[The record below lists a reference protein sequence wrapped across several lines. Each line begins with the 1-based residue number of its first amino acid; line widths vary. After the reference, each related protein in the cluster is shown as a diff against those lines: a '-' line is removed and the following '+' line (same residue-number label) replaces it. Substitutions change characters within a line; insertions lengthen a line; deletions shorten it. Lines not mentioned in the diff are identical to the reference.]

1 MSPIVPKL
9 AALVLAAG
17 ISNTAMAARPI
28 DVVFTPELAWSRIGD
43 APSFMTPTQENVVV
57 ARMPSGWLAE
67 HQRDCKKHGELK
79 KLADDTWLCELTF
92 QNFQG
97 QVHMWSL
104 GRRIRGSRDAV
115 SVVAMKLGGTAKER
129 RLFREFMST
138 RARHC
143 LRFVKAAPEET
154 EGDVF
159 VGESVE
165 RCDPSNVTDA
175 ESAASSTLDASALTG
190 LSDEERAFA
199 VWQQGL
205 GRFTPRAQAWEA
217 HLGDR
222 RAKVRVSSDY
232 FDPGTKS
239 WDGTSNYSMGSKT
252 LIFDLC
258 AHKGGL
264 FRVEEFQSVAGYV
277 STSTTDPVQIEW
289 FVGDDGRAV
298 TLYVF
303 MNGGWG
309 TIGLGSDRPGPSVE
323 FDKNLTM
330 LLGTSACR

>member
-9 AALVLAAG
+9 AALLFAAG
-17 ISNTAMAARPI
+17 ISNTALAARPV
-28 DVVFTPELAWSRIGD
+28 DVVFTPELGWTRFGV
-43 APSFMTPTQENVVV
+43 APTFMTPTQENVVV
-57 ARMPSGWLAE
+57 GRMPRGWLAE
-67 HQRDCKKHGELK
+67 YQRDCKKNGELK
-79 KLADDTWLCELTF
+79 KLTDDTWLCELTL
-92 QNFQG
+92 QSPQG

-104 GRRIRGSRDAV
+104 ARRIQGAKDAV
-115 SVVAMKLGGTAKER
+115 SVVAMKIGGTAKER
-129 RLFREFMST
+129 RLLREFMTT

-143 LRFVKAAPEET
+143 LRFIKAAPEET
-154 EGDVF
+154 EGDIF

-175 ESAASSTLDASALTG
+175 ESASSSPLDASLLAE
-190 LSDEERAFA
+190 LSDEVRAFV

-217 HLGDR
+217 HLADR

-239 WDGTSNYSMGSKT
+239 WDGTSNYSMGSRT

-264 FRVEEFQSVAGYV
+264 FRVEDFQSVAGYG

-330 LLGTSACR
+330 LLSTKACR